1 MGTGSA
7 AACVEP
13 RGSCQCEAP
22 VPVVSQALRE
32 LSGEELRP
40 VRVLA
45 LRSVD
50 GVGGGAESVLLRTAA
65 CIDPARVRMTICS
78 IHREGDEAYDFDRRA
93 ATLGIAHRAIVQR
106 SILARG
112 VLAEL
117 QRTIDELDI
126 DVVDAHDY
134 KAAFFARWLGRPQV
148 ATLHGWSGHHWRERL
163 LYYPAER
170 LLARTFPAAVA
181 VSGEIRDV
189 LVRWGVKPDR
199 VRVLLN
205 GIDPDAFR
213 RTPGE
218 TRRIRN
224 ARSESAPAKWSL
236 APWAGWNP
244 KNGSMCSWK
253 PLLGSFP
260 AIPSSG

>member
-1 MGTGSA
+1 MAGRDQLALMRGEQRACEKMGTGSA

-45 LRSVD
+45 LRSVN

-78 IHREGDEAYDFDRRA
+78 IHREGNEAYDFDRRA

-117 QRTIDELDI
+117 QRTINELDI

-170 LLARTFPAAVA
+170 LLAQR
-181 VSGEIRDV
+181 
-189 LVRWGVKPDR
+189 
-199 VRVLLN
+199 
-205 GIDPDAFR
+205 FR
-213 RTPGE
+213 PP
-218 TRRIRN
+218 
-224 ARSESAPAKWSL
+224 SLCPAKF
-236 APWAGWNP
+236 AT
-244 KNGSMCSWK
+244 CSC
-253 PLLGSFP
+253 GG
-260 AIPSSG
+260 A